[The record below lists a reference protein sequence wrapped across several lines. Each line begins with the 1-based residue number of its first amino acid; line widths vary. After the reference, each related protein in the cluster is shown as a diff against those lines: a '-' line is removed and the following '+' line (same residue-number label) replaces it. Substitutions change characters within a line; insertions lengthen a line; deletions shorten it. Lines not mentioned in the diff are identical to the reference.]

1 MIWSFKRVVKSLI
14 KSNLN
19 LRLDSFLSLGSSK
32 LSRVEL
38 LVISLGLIA
47 LLGRFNSFGVLSDF
61 SVNLGEELFNGVN
74 LSSFEGLAPL
84 RELLLE
90 SFVGLSL

>member
-1 MIWSFKRVVKSLI
+1 MELSFNSV
-14 KSNLN
+14 
-19 LRLDSFLSLGSSK
+19 FSLGSGK
-32 LSRVEL
+32 LGRVEL
-38 LVISLGLIA
+38 LVVSLGLIV

-61 SVNLGEELFNGVN
+61 SVDLGEELFNGVN

-84 RELLLE
+84 GELLLE